1 MDNET
6 ASPKQAKKLIKT
18 IAFYFSFS
26 FIALLLEKLSPT
38 GPCVPGLGV
47 LSFLLLIPISLVL
60 CIYNFVRVEKGDRS
74 NLPSGIIHLS
84 VFLVMFLVIG
94 L

>member
-6 ASPKQAKKLIKT
+6 TSPNKAKKLIKT

-26 FIALLLEKLSPT
+26 FIALLLEKLSPS
-38 GPCVPGLGV
+38 GPCVPGLGI

-60 CIYNFVRVEKGDRS
+60 CIYNFVKLKKDDSS
-74 NLPSGIIHLS
+74 NLPSAIIHLS
-84 VFLVMFLVIG
+84 VSLLMFLVIG
-94 L
+94 V